1 MNRLWALSRTTHGVL
16 DIAAPGFVALLW
28 LGAFPAWERILLS
41 LATAF
46 AAYTAI
52 YALNDLV
59 SVEDDREKVREGL
72 NAGYSVEASA
82 LRHPLAQGALS
93 LRGGWLWFA
102 AWYGL
107 ALLGAWL
114 LNPSIVI
121 LLLAA
126 AALEVLYCRL
136 LKVTYWRILVSGLV
150 KASGPLSA
158 ILVVDSSPA
167 WSGLLLILSWVMLWE
182 VGGQNIPADW
192 NDIAEDRRVGAKTLP
207 LTLGTQSAGLLA
219 LTALTLT
226 VMLSLFLPG
235 VSPLALGWP
244 YGLGAALIGL
254 TLLLLPALRL
264 YQNQHD
270 PRAAA
275 YLFDRASYY
284 PLAQLSLITLFVLL
298 KQVGWL

>member
-1 MNRLWALSRTTHGVL
+1 MNRFWALSRTTHGVL
-16 DIAAPGFVALLW
+16 DIAAPGFIALLW
-28 LGAFPAWERILLS
+28 LGAFPSWERILLS

-72 NAGYSVEASA
+72 NAGYSVEAST

-93 LRGGWLWFA
+93 PLGGWLWFA
-102 AWYGL
+102 FWYAL
-107 ALLGAWL
+107 ALAGSWV
-114 LNPSIVI
+114 LNPAIVVI

-126 AALEVLYCRL
+126 VLEALYCRL
-136 LKVTYWRILVSGLV
+136 LKITYWRILVSGLV
-150 KASGPLSA
+150 KASGPISA
-158 ILVVDSSPA
+158 IFVVEPSPA
-167 WSGLLLILSWVMLWE
+167 WQKLLLVLAWVMLWE

-207 LTLGTQSAGLLA
+207 LTLGTEHAGLLA
-219 LTALTLT
+219 LIALTLT
-226 VMLSLFLPG
+226 VGVSLFLPL
-235 VSPLALGWP
+235 VSPLPLGWLYP
-244 YGLGAALIGL
+244 LSAVLIGL
-254 TLLLLPALRL
+254 GLLLFPAWRL
-264 YQNQHD
+264 YRNQQD

-284 PLAQLSLITLFVLL
+284 PLAQLTLVTFFVLL
-298 KQVGWL
+298 AAL